1 MRQHMR
7 CLAVFAIVGLF
18 AAVDPPSGTAQGKR
32 PSKPTDVKVLTR
44 SVACDSYDGV
54 VDSIDAD
61 GLILTEKLDGGRVQL
76 HRFVPIDLLRE
87 GLAIDDSFG
96 MYTYRWADVK
106 VGDTV
111 TLKVLKDDRDGLTY
125 CLRICIT
132 RRPGENLPESQRP
145 KDDSRYK
152 WDRIFNALENGE
164 DVSDEELN
172 KAWPAI
178 HSKRTG
184 EFYPAGMPTRPE
196 FNKYHDLLAAN
207 RKRIVEE
214 KEKGVKTKP
223 ADGKGEVKK
232 DDKK

>member
-1 MRQHMR
+1 MRQHVR
-7 CLAVFAIVGLF
+7 LLVVIVTAGLL
-18 AAVDPPSGTAQGKR
+18 AAVVPPVATAQGKR
-32 PSKPTDVKVLTR
+32 PSQSKNVKALTR
-44 SVACDSYDGV
+44 SVASNSYKGV
-54 VDSIDAD
+54 VDSIDQD
-61 GLILTEKLDGGRVQL
+61 VLILTEKLDGGRVQL
-76 HRFVPIDLLRE
+76 HRLVPIDLLRD

-111 TLKVLKDDRDGLTY
+111 TLEVLKDDGDGLTY
-125 CLRICIT
+125 CLQICIT

-184 EFYPAGMPTRPE
+184 EFYPAGMPTKTGFE
-196 FNKYHDLLAAN
+196 KYHDLLAAN
-207 RKRIVEE
+207 RKRIAEE
-214 KEKGVKTKP
+214 KGLKAKS